1 LVPDSDVHEIVVAL
15 RAYVAN
21 LRRNAEALSVGE
33 QAGSSNG
40 IYADAYAGC
49 ARDLDRIMAGS
60 LTAEDL
66 LV

>member
-1 LVPDSDVHEIVVAL
+1 MPDTDVHEIVLAL

-21 LRRNAEALSVGE
+21 LHRNAEALSAGE
-33 QAGSSNG
+33 RSGSFND

-66 LV
+66 LT

>member
-1 LVPDSDVHEIVVAL
+1 MPDSDVHEIVVAL

-21 LRRNAEALSVGE
+21 LHRNAEALGAGE
-33 QAGSSNG
+33 QSGSSND
-40 IYADAYAGC
+40 IYAHAYAGC
-49 ARDLDRIMAGS
+49 ARDLDRIMAGL

>member
-1 LVPDSDVHEIVVAL
+1 MPDSDVHEIVVAL
-15 RAYVAN
+15 HAYAAN
-21 LRRNAEALSVGE
+21 LHRDAEALRAGE
-33 QAGSSNG
+33 QSGSPND

-66 LV
+66 LT